1 MCKFDER
8 NYANSHRTFDFN
20 VKNVVDTF
28 AAFTVTVV
36 ATTALSS

>member
-8 NYANSHRTFDFN
+8 NYANSHSTFDFN
-20 VKNVVDTF
+20 VKNAVVVV
-28 AAFTVTVV
+28 TVVV